1 MSDSVDS
8 AAISGSPDSMG
19 LAAKVP
25 DGQSGTVVRSTV
37 MRRLLKN
44 PLGIASLVILGS
56 IALLAL
62 LAPVLAP
69 FGENFA
75 NITKT
80 LAAPD
85 SVNILGTDSAGR
97 DTWSRLLFGAQ
108 LTLLSALLCAGV
120 AIAIGLPAGLIAGYY
135 SGKFEAVSNWVV
147 SILMSLPGLI
157 VLLTIRAAFGPSV
170 WISMIAFG
178 VLLSPGYFRLT
189 RTAVQ
194 SVRNELYVDA
204 ARVAGLS
211 DRSIIARHIFAVVR
225 APIIIQ
231 TAAIAGVAIA
241 IQSGL
246 EFLGLGDPTR
256 ATWGVM
262 LSEGFKNVYLTPTLL
277 LWPALAMALTIGGLV
292 LLGNAIRDALEDGEK
307 IKHRRQRTSVAGTS
321 LERTTAEP
329 AKARQARKSVA
340 AVDVGTEHH
349 LVKVTNLGV
358 GYPQADGSVKKV
370 VDDVSFHVDRGEI
383 LGIVGESGSGKS
395 QTAFSILG
403 LLPDNARIVAGSIQ
417 FDGNYTVAPGED
429 RVNQDRLSKLRGK
442 RISYIPQEPMS
453 NLDPAFTIGYQLVTP
468 MVRVLGITKAEA
480 RKRALKLLTDVGITN
495 PERTFQAYPH
505 EVSGGMAQR
514 VLIAGAI
521 SCEPDL
527 VIADEPTTALDVTVQ
542 ADVLDLLRE
551 LQQRLNIGV
560 ILVTHNFGVVADL
573 CDRVVV
579 MQNGRLVEEGT
590 VRDILRSPKEKYTQT
605 LLGSMLEGK
614 TPMTMLVSPPEGPVS
629 HETAST
635 APAGQEAA
643 AEKEPVA

>member
-1 MSDSVDS
+1 MSDSVETAVV
-8 AAISGSPDSMG
+8 AAP
-19 LAAKVP
+19 VP
-25 DGQSGTVVRSTV
+25 STHTGQSGTVVRSTV
-37 MRRLLKN
+37 IRRLFRN
-44 PLGIASLVILGS
+44 PLGIAAVAILLVIS
-56 IALLAL
+56 LLAI

-69 FGENFA
+69 FDQNHA
-75 NITKT
+75 NIAKT
-80 LAAPD
+80 LASPD

-97 DTWSRLLFGAQ
+97 DVWSRLLFGAQ

-120 AIAIGLPAGLIAGYY
+120 AVIIGLPAGLIAGYY
-135 SGKFEAVSNWVV
+135 AGKFEAVSNWTV

-178 VLLSPGYFRLT
+178 ILISPSYFRLT
-189 RTAVQ
+189 RSAVQ

-204 ARVAGLS
+204 ARVSGLS
-211 DRSIIARHIFAVVR
+211 DVSIISRHIFSVVR

-231 TAAIAGVAIA
+231 TAAIGGVAIA

-246 EFLGLGDPTR
+246 EFLGLGDPTK

-262 LSEGFKNVYLTPTLL
+262 LSEGFKNVYLNPTLL
-277 LWPALAMALTIGGLV
+277 FWPALAMALTMGGLV

-307 IKHRRQRTSVAGTS
+307 IKHRKKSALVKGATAAPAAVRPVRAAGG
-321 LERTTAEP
+321 
-329 AKARQARKSVA
+329 KSVA
-340 AVDVGTEHH
+340 AVDAGTEHH

-403 LLPDNARIVAGSIQ
+403 LLPDTARIVGGAIQ
-417 FDGNYTVAPGED
+417 FDGSYTVAPGDD
-429 RVNQDRLSKLRGK
+429 RVSQERLSKLRGK

-468 MVRVLGITKAEA
+468 MVRVLRISKEEA
-480 RKRALKLLTDVGITN
+480 RVRALKLLADVGITN
-495 PERTFQAYPH
+495 PERTFGAYPH

-573 CDRVVV
+573 CDRVAV
-579 MQNGRLVEEGT
+579 MQNGRLVEEGP
-590 VRDILRSPKEKYTQT
+590 VRNILRNPKEQYTRT
-605 LLGSMLEGK
+605 LLASMLEGK
-614 TPMTMLVSPPEGPVS
+614 TPMSMLVSS
-629 HETAST
+629 
-635 APAGQEAA
+635 Q
-643 AEKEPVA
+643 KEPAA

>member
-8 AAISGSPDSMG
+8 AAVSADSMG
-19 LAAKVP
+19 VAAKA
-25 DGQSGTVVRSTV
+25 GQSGTVVRSTV
-37 MRRLLKN
+37 LRRLLKN
-44 PLGIASLVILGS
+44 PMGIASLVILLT
-56 IALLAL
+56 IAALAI
-62 LAPVLAP
+62 LAPVIAP
-69 FGENFA
+69 FEENFA
-75 NITKT
+75 NISKT

-135 SGKFEAVSNWVV
+135 AGKFEAVSNWVV

-178 VLLSPGYFRLT
+178 VLISPAYFRLT

-204 ARVAGLS
+204 ARVSGLS
-211 DRSIIARHIFAVVR
+211 DLSIIARHIFSVVR

-246 EFLGLGDPTR
+246 EFLGLGDPTK

-307 IKHRRQRTSVAGTS
+307 IKHRKKRAVA
-321 LERTTAEP
+321 TAESTTTDP
-329 AKARQARKSVA
+329 AKVRQSRKSVA

-403 LLPDNARIVAGSIQ
+403 LLPDNARIVGGSIQ
-417 FDGNYTVAPGED
+417 FDGNYTVAPGDD
-429 RVNQDRLSKLRGK
+429 RVNQERLSKLRGK

-468 MVRVLGITKAEA
+468 MVRVLGISKAEA
-480 RKRALKLLTDVGITN
+480 RQRALKLLADVGIAN
-495 PERTFQAYPH
+495 PERTFSAYPH

-573 CDRVVV
+573 CDRVAV

-590 VRDILRSPKEKYTQT
+590 VREILRNPKEPYTQT

-614 TPMTMLVSPPEGPVS
+614 TPMTMLVSKPGS
-629 HETAST
+629 
-635 APAGQEAA
+635 AA
-643 AEKEPVA
+643 QSGSAQKEPVA

>member
-1 MSDSVDS
+1 
-8 AAISGSPDSMG
+8 
-19 LAAKVP
+19 
-25 DGQSGTVVRSTV
+25 
-37 MRRLLKN
+37 
-44 PLGIASLVILGS
+44 
-56 IALLAL
+56 
-62 LAPVLAP
+62 
-69 FGENFA
+69 
-75 NITKT
+75 
-80 LAAPD
+80 
-85 SVNILGTDSAGR
+85 
-97 DTWSRLLFGAQ
+97 
-108 LTLLSALLCAGV
+108 
-120 AIAIGLPAGLIAGYY
+120 
-135 SGKFEAVSNWVV
+135 
-147 SILMSLPGLI
+147 
-157 VLLTIRAAFGPSV
+157 
-170 WISMIAFG
+170 
-178 VLLSPGYFRLT
+178 
-189 RTAVQ
+189 
-194 SVRNELYVDA
+194 
-204 ARVAGLS
+204 
-211 DRSIIARHIFAVVR
+211 
-225 APIIIQ
+225 
-231 TAAIAGVAIA
+231 
-241 IQSGL
+241 
-246 EFLGLGDPTR
+246 
-256 ATWGVM
+256 
-262 LSEGFKNVYLTPTLL
+262 
-277 LWPALAMALTIGGLV
+277 
-292 LLGNAIRDALEDGEK
+292 
-307 IKHRRQRTSVAGTS
+307 
-321 LERTTAEP
+321 
-329 AKARQARKSVA
+329 
-340 AVDVGTEHH
+340 
-349 LVKVTNLGV
+349 
-358 GYPQADGSVKKV
+358 
-370 VDDVSFHVDRGEI
+370 
-383 LGIVGESGSGKS
+383 
-395 QTAFSILG
+395 
-403 LLPDNARIVAGSIQ
+403 
-417 FDGNYTVAPGED
+417 VAPGED

>member
-1 MSDSVDS
+1 MSDSVETV
-8 AAISGSPDSMG
+8 AVTAP
-19 LAAKVP
+19 VP
-25 DGQSGTVVRSTV
+25 NGQSGTVVRSTV

-44 PLGIASLVILGS
+44 PMGIASLVILLT
-56 IALLAL
+56 IAALAI
-62 LAPVLAP
+62 LAPVIAP
-69 FGENFA
+69 FEENFA
-75 NITKT
+75 NISKT

-85 SVNILGTDSAGR
+85 SVNIMGTDSAGR

-135 SGKFEAVSNWVV
+135 AGKFEAVSNWVV

-178 VLLSPGYFRLT
+178 VLISPSYFRLT

-204 ARVAGLS
+204 ARVSGLS
-211 DRSIIARHIFAVVR
+211 DLSIIVRHIFSVVR

-246 EFLGLGDPTR
+246 EFLGLGDPTK

-307 IKHRRQRTSVAGTS
+307 IKHRKKRAVA
-321 LERTTAEP
+321 TAESATP
-329 AKARQARKSVA
+329 DLAKARQPRKSVA
-340 AVDVGTEHH
+340 AVDAGTEHH
-349 LVKVTNLGV
+349 LIKVTNLGV
-358 GYPQADGSVKKV
+358 GYPQADGSIKKV

-403 LLPDNARIVAGSIQ
+403 LLPDNARIVGGSIQ
-417 FDGNYTVAPGED
+417 FDGNYTVAPGDD
-429 RVNQDRLSKLRGK
+429 RVSQERLSKLRGK

-468 MVRVLGITKAEA
+468 MVRVLGISKAEA
-480 RKRALKLLTDVGITN
+480 RQRALKLLTDVGITN
-495 PERTFQAYPH
+495 PERTFNAYPH

-573 CDRVVV
+573 CDRVAV

-590 VRDILRSPKEKYTQT
+590 VREILRNPQEPYTQT

-614 TPMTMLVSPPEGPVS
+614 TPMTMLVSKPGS
-629 HETAST
+629 
-635 APAGQEAA
+635 AA
-643 AEKEPVA
+643 QTGSAQKEPVA

>member
-1 MSDSVDS
+1 VTESVETS
-8 AAISGSPDSMG
+8 ALTPLPGTT
-19 LAAKVP
+19 
-25 DGQSGTVVRSTV
+25 GQTGTVVRSTV
-37 MRRLLKN
+37 LRRLFKN
-44 PLGIASLVILGS
+44 PLGIIAMAILLV
-56 IALLAL
+56 LAL
-62 LAPVLAP
+62 MAVFADVLAP
-69 FGENFA
+69 FDENFA
-75 NITKT
+75 NISKT
-80 LAAPD
+80 LADPD
-85 SVNILGTDSAGR
+85 SVNILGTDSSGR
-97 DTWSRLLFGAQ
+97 DVWSRLLYGAQ
-108 LTLLSALLCAGV
+108 LTLLSALLCAAV
-120 AIAIGLPAGLIAGYY
+120 AIAIGLPAGLVAGYY
-135 SGKFEAVSNWVV
+135 AGKFEAVSNWIV

-170 WISMIAFG
+170 WIAMIAFG
-178 VLLSPGYFRLT
+178 VLISPSYFRLT
-189 RTAVQ
+189 RSAVQ

-204 ARVAGLS
+204 ARVSGLS
-211 DRSIIARHIFAVVR
+211 DLRIITRHIFSVVR

-246 EFLGLGDPTR
+246 EFLGLGDPAK

-277 LWPALAMALTIGGLV
+277 FWPAFAMALTIGALV

-307 IKHRRQRTSVAGTS
+307 TKHRKKAPAPGANNSTTGT
-321 LERTTAEP
+321 TP
-329 AKARQARKSVA
+329 APAAARPSRKTVA
-340 AVDVGTEHH
+340 AVDAGTEHH

-358 GYPQADGSVKKV
+358 GYPQADGSIKKV

-417 FDGNYTVAPGED
+417 FDGSYTVAPGEE
-429 RVNQDRLSKLRGK
+429 RVSQERLTKLRGK

-468 MVRVLGITKAEA
+468 MVRVLRISKAEA
-480 RKRALKLLTDVGITN
+480 RVRALKLLTDVGIVN
-495 PERTFQAYPH
+495 PERTFNAYPH

-573 CDRVVV
+573 CDRVAV
-579 MQNGRLVEEGT
+579 MQNGRLVEEGP
-590 VRDILRSPKEKYTQT
+590 VREILRNPREPYTQT
-605 LLGSMLEGK
+605 LLASMLEGK
-614 TPMTMLVSPPEGPVS
+614 EPMSMLVSTRP
-629 HETAST
+629 
-635 APAGQEAA
+635 
-643 AEKEPVA
+643 KEPVA

>member
-8 AAISGSPDSMG
+8 AAISASPDSMG
-19 LAAKVP
+19 VAAKVP
-25 DGQSGTVVRSTV
+25 DGQSGTVVRSGV
-37 MRRLLKN
+37 MRRLIRN

-56 IALLAL
+56 IALLAIF
-62 LAPVLAP
+62 APVLAP
-69 FGENFA
+69 FEENFA
-75 NITKT
+75 NISKT

-97 DTWSRLLFGAQ
+97 DTWSRLLFGSQ

-135 SGKFEAVSNWVV
+135 AGKFEAVSNWVV

-178 VLLSPGYFRLT
+178 VLISPSYFRLT

-204 ARVAGLS
+204 ARVSGLS
-211 DRSIIARHIFAVVR
+211 DLSIIARHIFSVVR

-246 EFLGLGDPTR
+246 EFLGLGDPTK

-307 IKHRRQRTSVAGTS
+307 IKHRRKKASKAERNAA
-321 LERTTAEP
+321 ERTTAEP
-329 AKARQARKSVA
+329 AKARQPRKSVA
-340 AVDVGTEHH
+340 AVETGTEHH

-358 GYPQADGSVKKV
+358 GYPQADGSIKKV

-403 LLPDNARIVAGSIQ
+403 LLPDNARIVGGSIQ

-429 RVNQDRLSKLRGK
+429 RVSQERLSKLRGK

-468 MVRVLGITKAEA
+468 MVRVLGISKSEA
-480 RKRALKLLTDVGITN
+480 RQRALKLLTDVGIAN
-495 PERTFQAYPH
+495 PELTFNAYPH

-590 VRDILRSPKEKYTQT
+590 VRDILRNPKEPYTQT

-614 TPMTMLVSPPEGPVS
+614 TPMTMLVSKPGS
-629 HETAST
+629 
-635 APAGQEAA
+635 AA
-643 AEKEPVA
+643 QKEPVA

>member
-1 MSDSVDS
+1 MSDSIDS
-8 AAISGSPDSMG
+8 AA
-19 LAAKVP
+19 LAAPVP
-25 DGQSGTVVRSTV
+25 NGQSGTVVRSTV

-44 PLGIASLVILGS
+44 PMGIASLVILLT
-56 IALLAL
+56 ITVLAI
-62 LAPVLAP
+62 LAPVIAP
-69 FGENFA
+69 FEENFA
-75 NITKT
+75 NISKT

-85 SVNILGTDSAGR
+85 SVNIMGTDSAGR

-135 SGKFEAVSNWVV
+135 AGKFEAVSNWVV

-178 VLLSPGYFRLT
+178 VLISPSYFRLT

-204 ARVAGLS
+204 ARVSGLS
-211 DRSIIARHIFAVVR
+211 DLSIIARHIFSVVR

-246 EFLGLGDPTR
+246 EFLGLGDPTK

-262 LSEGFKNVYLTPTLL
+262 LSEGFKNVYLTPILL

-307 IKHRRQRTSVAGTS
+307 IKHRKKRALASADS
-321 LERTTAEP
+321 TTPDP
-329 AKARQARKSVA
+329 AKARQSRKSVA
-340 AVDVGTEHH
+340 AVDAGTEHH

-358 GYPQADGSVKKV
+358 GYPQADGSIKKV

-403 LLPDNARIVAGSIQ
+403 LLPDNARIVGGSIQ
-417 FDGNYTVAPGED
+417 FDGNYTVAPGDD
-429 RVNQDRLSKLRGK
+429 RVSQERLSKLRGK

-468 MVRVLGITKAEA
+468 MVRVLGISKAEA
-480 RKRALKLLTDVGITN
+480 RQRALKLLTDVGIIN
-495 PERTFQAYPH
+495 PERTFEAYPH

-573 CDRVVV
+573 CDRVAV

-590 VRDILRSPKEKYTQT
+590 VREILRNPKEPYTQT

-614 TPMTMLVSPPEGPVS
+614 TPMTMLVSKPGS
-629 HETAST
+629 
-635 APAGQEAA
+635 AA
-643 AEKEPVA
+643 QSGSAQKEPVA

>member
-1 MSDSVDS
+1 MNNSSEEAAATAAS
-8 AAISGSPDSMG
+8 AAIPIH
-19 LAAKVP
+19 P
-25 DGQSGTVVRSTV
+25 GQSGTVVRSTV
-37 MRRLLKN
+37 IRRLFRN
-44 PLGIASLVILGS
+44 PLGIVAMTI
-56 IALLAL
+56 LLAISL
-62 LAPVLAP
+62 LAVLAPVLAP
-69 FGENFA
+69 FEQNYA
-75 NITKT
+75 NIAKT

-97 DTWSRLLFGAQ
+97 DVWSRLLYGAQ

-120 AIAIGLPAGLIAGYY
+120 AIAIGLPSGLVAGYY
-135 SGKFEAVSNWVV
+135 AGKFEAVSNWVV
-147 SILMSLPGLI
+147 GILMSLPGLI

-170 WISMIAFG
+170 WMSMIAFG
-178 VLLSPGYFRLT
+178 ILISPSYFRLT

-204 ARVAGLS
+204 ARVSGLS
-211 DRSIIARHIFAVVR
+211 DLSIIARHIFSVVR

-246 EFLGLGDPTR
+246 EFLGLGDPTK

-277 LWPALAMALTIGGLV
+277 FWPALAMALTIGGLV

-307 IKHRRQRTSVAGTS
+307 ITHRKKPRGNGISK
-321 LERTTAEP
+321 RTTAAP
-329 AKARQARKSVA
+329 AAARPSRKSVA
-340 AVDVGTEHH
+340 AVDPGTEHH

-358 GYPQADGSVKKV
+358 GYPQADGSIKKV

-417 FDGNYTVAPGED
+417 FDGNYTVAPGEE
-429 RVNQDRLSKLRGK
+429 RVSQERLSKLRGR

-468 MVRVLGITKAEA
+468 MVRVLGISKAEA
-480 RKRALKLLTDVGITN
+480 RRRALKLLTDVGIAN
-495 PERTFQAYPH
+495 PERTFNAYPH

-573 CDRVVV
+573 CDRVAV
-579 MQNGRLVEEGT
+579 MQNGRLVEEGS
-590 VRDILRSPKEKYTQT
+590 VRDILRNPQEPYTQT
-605 LLGSMLEGK
+605 LLASMLEGK
-614 TPMTMLVSPPEGPVS
+614 EPMSMLVS
-629 HETAST
+629 T
-635 APAGQEAA
+635 GQ
-643 AEKEPVA
+643 KEPVA

>member
-8 AAISGSPDSMG
+8 AAISASPDSMG
-19 LAAKVP
+19 VAAKVP
-25 DGQSGTVVRSTV
+25 DGQSGTVVRSGV
-37 MRRLLKN
+37 MRRLIRN

-56 IALLAL
+56 IALLAIF
-62 LAPVLAP
+62 APVLAP
-69 FGENFA
+69 FEENFA
-75 NITKT
+75 NISKT

-97 DTWSRLLFGAQ
+97 DTWSRLLFGSQ
-108 LTLLSALLCAGV
+108 LTLVSALLCAGV

-135 SGKFEAVSNWVV
+135 AGKFEAVSNWVV

-178 VLLSPGYFRLT
+178 VLISPSYFRLT

-204 ARVAGLS
+204 ARVSGLS
-211 DRSIIARHIFAVVR
+211 DMSIIARHIFSVVR

-246 EFLGLGDPTR
+246 EFLGLGDPTK

-307 IKHRRQRTSVAGTS
+307 IKHRKKKVAKAERNAA
-321 LERTTAEP
+321 ERTTAEP
-329 AKARQARKSVA
+329 AKARQSRKSVA
-340 AVDVGTEHH
+340 AVETGTEHH

-358 GYPQADGSVKKV
+358 GYPQADGYIKKV

-403 LLPDNARIVAGSIQ
+403 LLPDNARIVGGSIQ

-429 RVNQDRLSKLRGK
+429 RVSQERLSKLRGK

-468 MVRVLGITKAEA
+468 MVRVLGISKSEA
-480 RKRALKLLTDVGITN
+480 RQRALKLLTDVGIAN
-495 PERTFQAYPH
+495 PELTFNAYPH

-590 VRDILRSPKEKYTQT
+590 VRDILRNPKEPYTQT

-614 TPMTMLVSPPEGPVS
+614 TPMTMLVSKPGS
-629 HETAST
+629 
-635 APAGQEAA
+635 AA
-643 AEKEPVA
+643 QKEPVA

>member
-1 MSDSVDS
+1 MSDSIDS
-8 AAISGSPDSMG
+8 SAVTADAAG
-19 LAAKVP
+19 LAAKP
-25 DGQSGTVVRSTV
+25 GTGQSGTVVRSTV
-37 MRRLLKN
+37 MRRLIRN
-44 PLGIASLVILGS
+44 PLGIASLVILGT
-56 IALLAL
+56 IAILAIF
-62 LAPVLAP
+62 APVLAP
-69 FGENFA
+69 FEENFA
-75 NITKT
+75 NISKT
-80 LAAPD
+80 LAPAD

-135 SGKFEAVSNWVV
+135 AGKFEAVSNWVV

-178 VLLSPGYFRLT
+178 VLISPSYFRLT

-204 ARVAGLS
+204 ARVSGLS
-211 DRSIIARHIFAVVR
+211 DLSIIARHIFSVVR

-246 EFLGLGDPTR
+246 EFLGLGDPTK

-307 IKHRRQRTSVAGTS
+307 IKHRKKRSVATAEG
-321 LERTTAEP
+321 TTAEP
-329 AKARQARKSVA
+329 AKARQSRKSVA
-340 AVDVGTEHH
+340 AVELGTEHH
-349 LVKVTNLGV
+349 LIKVTNLGV

-403 LLPDNARIVAGSIQ
+403 LLPDNARIVGGSIQ
-417 FDGNYTVAPGED
+417 FDGNYTVAPGDD
-429 RVNQDRLSKLRGK
+429 RVNQERLSKLRGK

-480 RKRALKLLTDVGITN
+480 RTRALKLLTDVGIAN
-495 PERTFQAYPH
+495 PERTFDAYPH

-573 CDRVVV
+573 CDRVAV

-590 VRDILRSPKEKYTQT
+590 VRDILRNPKEQYTQT

-614 TPMTMLVSPPEGPVS
+614 TPMTMLVTP
-629 HETAST
+629 
-635 APAGQEAA
+635 Q
-643 AEKEPVA
+643 KEPVA

>member
-1 MSDSVDS
+1 MSDSVET
-8 AAISGSPDSMG
+8 AAV
-19 LAAKVP
+19 AAPVP
-25 DGQSGTVVRSTV
+25 AGQSGTVVRSTV
-37 MRRLLKN
+37 MRRLLRN

-56 IALLAL
+56 IALLAIF
-62 LAPVLAP
+62 APVLAP
-69 FGENFA
+69 FEENFA
-75 NITKT
+75 NIAKT

-85 SVNILGTDSAGR
+85 PVNILGTDSAGR

-120 AIAIGLPAGLIAGYY
+120 AIAIGLPAGLVAGYY

-178 VLLSPGYFRLT
+178 VLISPSYFRLT

-204 ARVAGLS
+204 ARVSGLS
-211 DRSIIARHIFAVVR
+211 DLSIIARHIFSVVR

-246 EFLGLGDPTR
+246 EFLGLGDPTK

-292 LLGNAIRDALEDGEK
+292 LLGNAIRDALEDGDK
-307 IKHRRQRTSVAGTS
+307 IKHRRKRTPVAGTS
-321 LERTTAEP
+321 AGRTTPEP
-329 AKARQARKSVA
+329 AKARQSRKSVA
-340 AVDVGTEHH
+340 AVEIGTEQH

-358 GYPQADGSVKKV
+358 GYPQADGSIKKV

-417 FDGNYTVAPGED
+417 FDGSYTVAPGDGKVSQE
-429 RVNQDRLSKLRGK
+429 RLSKLRGK

-468 MVRVLGITKAEA
+468 MVRVLGISKAEA
-480 RKRALKLLTDVGITN
+480 RKRALKLLTDVGIAN
-495 PERTFQAYPH
+495 PDRTFEAYPH

-551 LQQRLNIGV
+551 LRQRLNIGV

-573 CDRVVV
+573 CDRVAV

-590 VRDILRSPKEKYTQT
+590 VRGILRNPKEQYTQT

-614 TPMTMLVSPPEGPVS
+614 KPMTMLVSPPEGPVS
-629 HETAST
+629 HESAGTAT
-635 APAGQEAA
+635 AAQDAA
-643 AEKEPVA
+643 VEKEPVA

>member
-1 MSDSVDS
+1 
-8 AAISGSPDSMG
+8 
-19 LAAKVP
+19 
-25 DGQSGTVVRSTV
+25 
-37 MRRLLKN
+37 
-44 PLGIASLVILGS
+44 
-56 IALLAL
+56 
-62 LAPVLAP
+62 
-69 FGENFA
+69 
-75 NITKT
+75 
-80 LAAPD
+80 
-85 SVNILGTDSAGR
+85 
-97 DTWSRLLFGAQ
+97 
-108 LTLLSALLCAGV
+108 
-120 AIAIGLPAGLIAGYY
+120 
-135 SGKFEAVSNWVV
+135 
-147 SILMSLPGLI
+147 MSLPGLI

-170 WISMIAFG
+170 WMSMIAFG
-178 VLLSPGYFRLT
+178 ILISPSYFRLT

-204 ARVAGLS
+204 ARVSGLS
-211 DRSIIARHIFAVVR
+211 DLSIIARHIFSVVR

-246 EFLGLGDPTR
+246 EFLGLGDPTK

-277 LWPALAMALTIGGLV
+277 FWPALAMALTIGGLV

-307 IKHRRQRTSVAGTS
+307 ITHRKKPRGNGISK
-321 LERTTAEP
+321 RTTAP
-329 AKARQARKSVA
+329 AAAARPSRKSVA
-340 AVDVGTEHH
+340 AVDPGTEHH

-358 GYPQADGSVKKV
+358 GYPQADGSIKKV

-417 FDGNYTVAPGED
+417 FDGNYTVAPGEE
-429 RVNQDRLSKLRGK
+429 RVSQERLSKLRGR

-468 MVRVLGITKAEA
+468 MVRVLGISKAEA
-480 RKRALKLLTDVGITN
+480 RRRALKLLTDVGIAN
-495 PERTFQAYPH
+495 PERTFNAYPH

-573 CDRVVV
+573 CDRVAV
-579 MQNGRLVEEGT
+579 MQNGRLVEEGS
-590 VRDILRSPKEKYTQT
+590 VRDILRNPQEPYTQT
-605 LLGSMLEGK
+605 LLASMLEGK
-614 TPMTMLVSPPEGPVS
+614 EPMSMLVY
-629 HETAST
+629 T
-635 APAGQEAA
+635 GQ
-643 AEKEPVA
+643 KEPVA

>member
-8 AAISGSPDSMG
+8 AAISASPDSMG
-19 LAAKVP
+19 VAAKVP
-25 DGQSGTVVRSTV
+25 DGQSGTVVRSGV
-37 MRRLLKN
+37 MRRLIRN

-56 IALLAL
+56 IALLAIF
-62 LAPVLAP
+62 APVLAP
-69 FGENFA
+69 FEENFA
-75 NITKT
+75 NISKT

-97 DTWSRLLFGAQ
+97 DTWSRLLFGSQ

-135 SGKFEAVSNWVV
+135 AGKFEAVSNWVV

-178 VLLSPGYFRLT
+178 VLISPSYFRLT

-204 ARVAGLS
+204 ARVSGLS
-211 DRSIIARHIFAVVR
+211 DLSIIARHIFSVVR

-246 EFLGLGDPTR
+246 EFLGLGDPTK

-292 LLGNAIRDALEDGEK
+292 LLGNAIRDALEDGDK
-307 IKHRRQRTSVAGTS
+307 IKHRKKKAAKAERNAA
-321 LERTTAEP
+321 ERTTAEP
-329 AKARQARKSVA
+329 AKARQPRKSVA
-340 AVDVGTEHH
+340 AVETGTEHH

-358 GYPQADGSVKKV
+358 GYPQADGSIKKV

-403 LLPDNARIVAGSIQ
+403 LLPDNARIVGGSIQ

-429 RVNQDRLSKLRGK
+429 RVSQERLSKLRGK

-468 MVRVLGITKAEA
+468 MVRVLGISKSEA
-480 RKRALKLLTDVGITN
+480 RQRALKLLTDVGIAN
-495 PERTFQAYPH
+495 PELTFNAYPH

-590 VRDILRSPKEKYTQT
+590 VRDILRNPKEPYTQT

-614 TPMTMLVSPPEGPVS
+614 TPMTMLVSKPGS
-629 HETAST
+629 
-635 APAGQEAA
+635 AA
-643 AEKEPVA
+643 QKEPVA

>member
-1 MSDSVDS
+1 
-8 AAISGSPDSMG
+8 
-19 LAAKVP
+19 
-25 DGQSGTVVRSTV
+25 
-37 MRRLLKN
+37 MRRLIRN
-44 PLGIASLVILGS
+44 PMGIASLAILGS
-56 IALLAL
+56 IALLAIF
-62 LAPVLAP
+62 APVLAP
-69 FGENFA
+69 FVENFA

-80 LAAPD
+80 LAPAD

-135 SGKFEAVSNWVV
+135 AGKFEAVSNWVV

-170 WISMIAFG
+170 WISMVAFG
-178 VLLSPGYFRLT
+178 VLISPSYFRLT

-204 ARVAGLS
+204 ARVSGLS
-211 DRSIIARHIFAVVR
+211 DWSIIARHIFSVVR

-246 EFLGLGDPTR
+246 EFLGLGDPTK

-307 IKHRRQRTSVAGTS
+307 IKHRKKKVHA
-321 LERTTAEP
+321 AED
-329 AKARQARKSVA
+329 AASASASKVARKTLA
-340 AVDVGTEHH
+340 AVEAGTEHH

-403 LLPDNARIVAGSIQ
+403 LLPDNARIVGGAIQ
-417 FDGNYTVAPGED
+417 FDGNYTVAPGDE
-429 RVNQDRLSKLRGK
+429 RVNQARLSKLRGK

-468 MVRVLGITKAEA
+468 MVRVLGISKDEA
-480 RKRALKLLTDVGITN
+480 RKRALKLLTDVGIVN
-495 PERTFQAYPH
+495 PERTFNAYPH
-505 EVSGGMAQR
+505 EISGGMAQR

-573 CDRVVV
+573 CDRVAV
-579 MQNGRLVEEGT
+579 MQNGRLVEEGS
-590 VRDILRSPKEKYTQT
+590 VRDILRNPKEPYTQT
-605 LLGSMLEGK
+605 LLASMLEGK
-614 TPMTMLVSPPEGPVS
+614 TPMSMLVSS
-629 HETAST
+629 
-635 APAGQEAA
+635 Q
-643 AEKEPVA
+643 KEPVA

>member
-1 MSDSVDS
+1 
-8 AAISGSPDSMG
+8 MG
-19 LAAKVP
+19 VAAKT
-25 DGQSGTVVRSTV
+25 GQSGTVVRSTV

-44 PLGIASLVILGS
+44 PMGIASLVILLT
-56 IALLAL
+56 IAVLAI
-62 LAPVLAP
+62 LAPVIAP
-69 FGENFA
+69 FEENFA
-75 NITKT
+75 NISKT

-85 SVNILGTDSAGR
+85 SVNIMGTDSAGR

-135 SGKFEAVSNWVV
+135 GGKFEAVSNWVV

-178 VLLSPGYFRLT
+178 VLISPSYFRLT

-204 ARVAGLS
+204 ARVSGLS
-211 DRSIIARHIFAVVR
+211 DLSIIARHIFSVVR

-246 EFLGLGDPTR
+246 EFLGLGDPTK

-262 LSEGFKNVYLTPTLL
+262 LSEGFKNVYLTPILL

-307 IKHRRQRTSVAGTS
+307 IKHRKKRSVASAGS
-321 LERTTAEP
+321 TTPDP
-329 AKARQARKSVA
+329 AKARQSRKFVA
-340 AVDVGTEHH
+340 AVDAGTEHH

-358 GYPQADGSVKKV
+358 GYPQADGSIKKV

-403 LLPDNARIVAGSIQ
+403 LLPDNARIVGGSIQ

-429 RVNQDRLSKLRGK
+429 RVSQERLSKLRGK

-468 MVRVLGITKAEA
+468 MVRVLGISKAEA
-480 RKRALKLLTDVGITN
+480 RTRALKLLTDVGIAN
-495 PERTFQAYPH
+495 PELTFNAYPH

-573 CDRVVV
+573 CDRVAV

-590 VRDILRSPKEKYTQT
+590 VRDILRNPKEPYTQT

-614 TPMTMLVSPPEGPVS
+614 TPMTMLVSKPGS
-629 HETAST
+629 
-635 APAGQEAA
+635 AA
-643 AEKEPVA
+643 QSGSAAQKEPVA

>member
-1 MSDSVDS
+1 M
-8 AAISGSPDSMG
+8 P
-19 LAAKVP
+19 
-25 DGQSGTVVRSTV
+25 
-37 MRRLLKN
+37 
-44 PLGIASLVILGS
+44 AS
-56 IALLAL
+56 
-62 LAPVLAP
+62 
-69 FGENFA
+69 
-75 NITKT
+75 
-80 LAAPD
+80 
-85 SVNILGTDSAGR
+85 
-97 DTWSRLLFGAQ
+97 SR
-108 LTLLSALLCAGV
+108 
-120 AIAIGLPAGLIAGYY
+120 P
-135 SGKFEAVSNWVV
+135 VSNWVV
-147 SILMSLPGLI
+147 GILMSLPGLI

-170 WISMIAFG
+170 WMSMIAFG
-178 VLLSPGYFRLT
+178 ILISPSYFRLT

-204 ARVAGLS
+204 ARVSGLS
-211 DRSIIARHIFAVVR
+211 DLSIIVRHIFSVVR

-246 EFLGLGDPTR
+246 EFLGLGDPTK

-262 LSEGFKNVYLTPTLL
+262 LSEGFKNVYLNPTLL
-277 LWPALAMALTIGGLV
+277 FWPALAMALTIGGLV

-307 IKHRRQRTSVAGTS
+307 IKHRKKEATSVK
-321 LERTTAEP
+321 RPTTAAP
-329 AKARQARKSVA
+329 AAARPSRKSVA
-340 AVDVGTEHH
+340 AVVPGTEHH

-358 GYPQADGSVKKV
+358 GYPQADGSIKKV

-417 FDGNYTVAPGED
+417 FDGNYTVAPGEE
-429 RVNQDRLSKLRGK
+429 RVSQERLSKLRGK

-480 RKRALKLLTDVGITN
+480 RKRALKLLTDVGIAN
-495 PERTFQAYPH
+495 PERTFAAYPH

-573 CDRVVV
+573 CDRVAV
-579 MQNGRLVEEGT
+579 MQNGRLVEEGP
-590 VRDILRSPKEKYTQT
+590 VREILRNPQDPYTQT
-605 LLGSMLEGK
+605 LLASMLEGK
-614 TPMTMLVSPPEGPVS
+614 EPMSMLVS
-629 HETAST
+629 TL
-635 APAGQEAA
+635 Q
-643 AEKEPVA
+643 KEPVA

>member
-1 MSDSVDS
+1 M
-8 AAISGSPDSMG
+8 
-19 LAAKVP
+19 
-25 DGQSGTVVRSTV
+25 
-37 MRRLLKN
+37 
-44 PLGIASLVILGS
+44 GIASLVILGS
-56 IALLAL
+56 IALLAIF
-62 LAPVLAP
+62 APVLVP
-69 FGENFA
+69 FEENFA

-80 LAAPD
+80 LAPAD

-135 SGKFEAVSNWVV
+135 AGKFEAVSNWVV

-170 WISMIAFG
+170 WISMVAFG
-178 VLLSPGYFRLT
+178 VLISPSYFRLT

-204 ARVAGLS
+204 ARVSGLS
-211 DRSIIARHIFAVVR
+211 DWSIIARHIFSVVR

-246 EFLGLGDPTR
+246 EFLGLGDPTK

-262 LSEGFKNVYLTPTLL
+262 LSEGFKNVYLTPKLL

-307 IKHRRQRTSVAGTS
+307 IKHRKKKVHA
-321 LERTTAEP
+321 AED
-329 AKARQARKSVA
+329 AASASASKVARKTLA
-340 AVDVGTEHH
+340 AVEAGTEHH

-358 GYPQADGSVKKV
+358 GYPQADGSIKKV

-403 LLPDNARIVAGSIQ
+403 LLPDNARIVGGAIQ
-417 FDGNYTVAPGED
+417 FDGNYTVAPGDE
-429 RVNQDRLSKLRGK
+429 RVNQARLSKLRGK

-468 MVRVLGITKAEA
+468 MVRVLGISKDEA
-480 RKRALKLLTDVGITN
+480 RKRALKLLTDVGIVN
-495 PERTFQAYPH
+495 PERTFNAYPH

-573 CDRVVV
+573 CDRVAV
-579 MQNGRLVEEGT
+579 MQNGRLVEEGS
-590 VRDILRSPKEKYTQT
+590 VRDILRNPKEPYTQT
-605 LLGSMLEGK
+605 LLASMLEGK
-614 TPMTMLVSPPEGPVS
+614 TPMSMLVSS
-629 HETAST
+629 
-635 APAGQEAA
+635 Q
-643 AEKEPVA
+643 KEPVA

>member
-1 MSDSVDS
+1 MSDSVET
-8 AAISGSPDSMG
+8 AAV
-19 LAAKVP
+19 AAP
-25 DGQSGTVVRSTV
+25 APSLHTGQSGTVVRSTV
-37 MRRLLKN
+37 IRRLLKN
-44 PLGIASLVILGS
+44 PLGI
-56 IALLAL
+56 IAMAILLAISL
-62 LAPVLAP
+62 LAILAPVLAP
-69 FGENFA
+69 FQENYS
-75 NITKT
+75 NIAKT

-85 SVNILGTDSAGR
+85 AVNILGTDSAGR
-97 DTWSRLLFGAQ
+97 DVWSRLLFGAQ

-135 SGKFEAVSNWVV
+135 AGKFEAVSNWMV

-178 VLLSPGYFRLT
+178 ILISPSYFRLT

-204 ARVAGLS
+204 ARVSGLS
-211 DRSIIARHIFAVVR
+211 DLSIIARHIFSVVR

-246 EFLGLGDPTR
+246 EFLGLGDPTK

-262 LSEGFKNVYLTPTLL
+262 LSEGFKNVYLNPTLL
-277 LWPALAMALTIGGLV
+277 FWPALAMALTIGGLV

-307 IKHRRQRTSVAGTS
+307 VKHRKKAAQLKG
-321 LERTTAEP
+321 TTAAP
-329 AKARQARKSVA
+329 AAARPLRAAGGRPVA
-340 AVDVGTEHH
+340 TVEAGTEHH

-417 FDGNYTVAPGED
+417 FDGNYTVAPGEE
-429 RVNQDRLSKLRGK
+429 RVDQARLSKLRGK

-468 MVRVLGITKAEA
+468 MVRVLGIPKEEA
-480 RKRALKLLTDVGITN
+480 RKRALKLLADVGITN
-495 PERTFQAYPH
+495 PERTFSAYPH

-573 CDRVVV
+573 CDRVAV
-579 MQNGRLVEEGT
+579 MQNGRLVEEGS
-590 VRDILRSPKEKYTQT
+590 VRDILRNPKEQYTRT
-605 LLGSMLEGK
+605 LLASMLEGK
-614 TPMTMLVSPPEGPVS
+614 TPMSMLVSS
-629 HETAST
+629 
-635 APAGQEAA
+635 Q
-643 AEKEPVA
+643 KEPIA

>member
-1 MSDSVDS
+1 MTESVETS
-8 AAISGSPDSMG
+8 ALSPAPGASG
-19 LAAKVP
+19 
-25 DGQSGTVVRSTV
+25 QTGTVVRSTV
-37 MRRLLKN
+37 LKRLFRN
-44 PLGIASLVILGS
+44 PLGIISMAILLAM
-56 IALLAL
+56 ALLA
-62 LAPVLAP
+62 AFADILAP
-69 FGENFA
+69 FDENFA
-75 NITKT
+75 NISKT

-85 SVNILGTDSAGR
+85 SINILGTDSAGR
-97 DTWSRLLFGAQ
+97 DVWSRLLFGAR
-108 LTLLSALLCAGV
+108 LTLLSALLCAAV
-120 AIAIGLPAGLIAGYY
+120 AIGIGLPAGLIAGYY
-135 SGKFEAVSNWVV
+135 AGRFEAVSNWVV

-170 WISMIAFG
+170 WIAMIAFG
-178 VLLSPGYFRLT
+178 ILISPSYFRLT
-189 RTAVQ
+189 RSAVQ

-204 ARVAGLS
+204 ARVSGLS
-211 DRSIIARHIFAVVR
+211 DLRIIARHIFSVVR

-246 EFLGLGDPTR
+246 EFLGLGDPAK

-277 LWPALAMALTIGGLV
+277 IWPALAMALTIGALV

-307 IKHRRQRTSVAGTS
+307 IRHRKKRTLQAEGW
-321 LERTTAEP
+321 TAAP
-329 AKARQARKSVA
+329 AKVRRSRQPAA
-340 AVDVGTEHH
+340 AVETGTEHH

-358 GYPQADGSVKKV
+358 GYPQADGSIKKV

-417 FDGNYTVAPGED
+417 FHGNYTLAPGNEKVSQD
-429 RVNQDRLSKLRGK
+429 RVSKLRGK

-480 RKRALKLLTDVGITN
+480 TKRALELLSDVGIVG
-495 PERTFQAYPH
+495 PDRTFKAYPH

-527 VIADEPTTALDVTVQ
+527 IIADEPTTALDVTVQ
-542 ADVLDLLRE
+542 ADVLDLIRD
-551 LQQRLNIGV
+551 LQRRLGVGV
-560 ILVTHNFGVVADL
+560 ILVTHNFGAVADL

-579 MQNGRLVEEGT
+579 MQNGRLVEEGP
-590 VRDILRSPKEKYTQT
+590 VREILRNPKEEYTQA

-614 TPMTMLVSPPEGPVS
+614 EPMTMLVSPSPKG
-629 HETAST
+629 
-635 APAGQEAA
+635 APL
-643 AEKEPVA
+643 